1 MDAGRRLPAR
11 AARPAVVSF
20 RSAATNTRVTAELDE
35 WQIEL
40 ARLADGTRPISD
52 ILAASGAAVPGDEL
66 VQHLPQRREV
76 AQHQQDAIAALD
88 ASGAQEVAITVKG
101 GYTPDVI
108 VVQKGRPVRLI
119 FTRQES
125 SACSEKVLFP
135 DFNQNA
141 LLPQGEQVTLEI
153 TPAKE
158 GEYGFQCQMGM
169 LRGKLIVE

>member
-1 MDAGRRLPAR
+1 MSIPQIFVILSGILLTILIAWYFWFASKAQTR
-11 AARPAVVSF
+11 AAVS
-20 RSAATNTRVTAELDE
+20 E
-35 WQIEL
+35 
-40 ARLADGTRPISD
+40 
-52 ILAASGAAVPGDEL
+52 
-66 VQHLPQRREV
+66 
-76 AQHQQDAIAALD
+76 
-88 ASGAQEVAITVKG
+88 SGAQEVAITVKG

-108 VVQKGRPVRLI
+108 VVKAGRPVRLT

-141 LLPQGEQVTLEI
+141 NLPEGEQVTLEF
-153 TPAKE
+153 TPDKA

>member
-1 MDAGRRLPAR
+1 MSNLQIFVILSG
-11 AARPAVVSF
+11 VVLTVLIAWYF
-20 RSAATNTRVTAELDE
+20 WFAPKAQTRVAT
-35 WQIEL
+35 
-40 ARLADGTRPISD
+40 S
-52 ILAASGAAVPGDEL
+52 
-66 VQHLPQRREV
+66 
-76 AQHQQDAIAALD
+76 

-108 VVQKGRPVRLI
+108 VVQKGRPVRLT

-135 DFNQNA
+135 EFNQNA
-141 LLPQGEQVTLEI
+141 LLPEGEQVTLEF

>member
-1 MDAGRRLPAR
+1 MTQIQIFVILSGIALTVLIAWYFWFAPTAQ
-11 AARPAVVSF
+11 
-20 RSAATNTRVTAELDE
+20 TRV
-35 WQIEL
+35 
-40 ARLADGTRPISD
+40 
-52 ILAASGAAVPGDEL
+52 AVS
-66 VQHLPQRREV
+66 
-76 AQHQQDAIAALD
+76 
-88 ASGAQEVAITVKG
+88 ASGAQEVAVTVKG

-108 VVQKGRPVRLI
+108 VVQKGRPVRLT

-141 LLPQGEQVTLEI
+141 LLPEGEQVTLEF

>member
-1 MDAGRRLPAR
+1 MSTIQVFVILSGIVLTVLIAWYFWFAPKAQ
-11 AARPAVVSF
+11 
-20 RSAATNTRVTAELDE
+20 TRV
-35 WQIEL
+35 
-40 ARLADGTRPISD
+40 
-52 ILAASGAAVPGDEL
+52 AVS
-66 VQHLPQRREV
+66 
-76 AQHQQDAIAALD
+76 

-108 VVQKGRPVRLI
+108 VVQKGRPVRLT

-141 LLPQGEQVTLEI
+141 LLPEGEQVTLEF

>member
-1 MDAGRRLPAR
+1 MTTAQIIITLGGIALGIFIAWFFWLAPKGQTR
-11 AARPAVVSF
+11 AAA
-20 RSAATNTRVTAELDE
+20 
-35 WQIEL
+35 
-40 ARLADGTRPISD
+40 
-52 ILAASGAAVPGDEL
+52 GAG
-66 VQHLPQRREV
+66 
-76 AQHQQDAIAALD
+76 
-88 ASGAQEVAITVKG
+88 GAQEVAITVKG

-108 VVQKGRPVRLI
+108 VVKAGQPVRLR

-141 LLPQGEQVTLEI
+141 LLPEGQEVTLEF
-153 TPAKE
+153 TPDKP

>member
-1 MDAGRRLPAR
+1 MSNLQIFVILSGIVLTVLIAWYFRFAPKAQTR
-11 AARPAVVSF
+11 AA
-20 RSAATNTRVTAELDE
+20 VT
-35 WQIEL
+35 
-40 ARLADGTRPISD
+40 
-52 ILAASGAAVPGDEL
+52 
-66 VQHLPQRREV
+66 
-76 AQHQQDAIAALD
+76 
-88 ASGAQEVAITVKG
+88 ASGAQEVAVTVKG

-108 VVQKGRPVRLI
+108 VVQNGRPVRLT
-119 FTRQES
+119 FTRHES

-141 LLPQGEQVTLEI
+141 LLPEGEQVTLEF